1 LGGVHAR
8 GEVLPAALS
17 LAASMARRPRREL
30 VALKRQWAVELRAE
44 LERTYAQELAMHERT
59 FVGRA
64 QTRALIEDKFR
75 RDDAAKQA
83 AAHRSA
89 GTVPV
94 PTTAIETPRRAE
106 ASPLEAGPTV
116 EQRLRATLDAE
127 LHLQGLRIDED
138 EQFIRIGLDSI
149 SAVTWM
155 RRINQEFGIALEA
168 TTLYSYPTLREL
180 AAFLK
185 AQVADAPAPAQAN
198 ATVPAASASPAPAPM
213 PVRAPKRPPSEQ
225 RPALRAAARS
235 APAIA
240 APVAVTPV
248 AVDAS
253 QSILTR
259 LRATLDAELHLQG
272 RKIDQDEQFIQ
283 VGLDSISAVTWMRR
297 INQEFGTAFEAT
309 TLYSYPTLRELSN
322 FLKDHVEVAS
332 PASGDAVVE
341 SVAEAVALPPVATPS
356 PTPSAMPARIAPM
369 PSRRTV
375 PVQGK
380 LRKSAPAIEMPVAP
394 AAAPQQDDQRIAI
407 VGMSGRYPQADNLDA
422 FWDNLRQG
430 RDCIVEVPPSR
441 WDADRYYDPDPG
453 RKDRMVSKWVGAMSD
468 IDCFDP
474 LFFRIS
480 PEEAEYMDPQHRLFL
495 EESYR
500 AFEDAGYAGRALNNV
515 RCGVYLGISTNEYA
529 QILAQHGVRAAP
541 VTGNSYSIAAA
552 RIAYYLNLKGPAIS
566 VDTAC
571 SSSLV
576 ALHLAC
582 QALRSGEIEMALAG
596 GVSLWLVPESYLALS
611 QAGMLSP
618 DGRCKAFDDSANGIV
633 MGDGVGALV
642 LKRLRDAE
650 ADGDVIH
657 GVIIGSG
664 TNQDGRTNGITAP
677 SVVSQIELERSVHA
691 RFGID
696 PATIGYVETH
706 GTGTKLGDPIELE
719 ALSTVFREKT
729 DRKHYC
735 ALGSLKSNIGHA
747 SSAAGVAAMQKVLL
761 SMRHRTL
768 APTLHVSK
776 ENSHFD
782 FSKSPFYVN
791 RTAKA
796 WSEIEGAPLRACV
809 NSFGYSGTNAHVIVE
824 AYTPPVDAS
833 TDGVEH
839 AFPLSARTPERLR
852 RKVEDL
858 LAAIGTGTPPLLDA
872 TAWTLQTG
880 RDAMEC
886 RVGFIATTIDALQRR
901 LRAWLFGDASSA
913 HAASATAAANPGDAR
928 SMLALWLAGEE
939 VEWSRLHGDRRPRR
953 VSLPTYPFAR
963 ERYWIGMRADVDD
976 EEPPEGGEGSLEWLE
991 EILTRVESDRIE
1003 HDEAVALLRQWV

>member
-1 LGGVHAR
+1 MR
-8 GEVLPAALS
+8 
-17 LAASMARRPRREL
+17 ARRPGKE
-30 VALKRQWAVELRAE
+30 WIVE
-44 LERTYAQELAMHERT
+44 
-59 FVGRA
+59 
-64 QTRALIEDKFR
+64 
-75 RDDAAKQA
+75 
-83 AAHRSA
+83 
-89 GTVPV
+89 
-94 PTTAIETPRRAE
+94 
-106 ASPLEAGPTV
+106 
-116 EQRLRATLDAE
+116 
-127 LHLQGLRIDED
+127 
-138 EQFIRIGLDSI
+138 
-149 SAVTWM
+149 
-155 RRINQEFGIALEA
+155 
-168 TTLYSYPTLREL
+168 
-180 AAFLK
+180 
-185 AQVADAPAPAQAN
+185 
-198 ATVPAASASPAPAPM
+198 
-213 PVRAPKRPPSEQ
+213 
-225 RPALRAAARS
+225 
-235 APAIA
+235 
-240 APVAVTPV
+240 TPV
-248 AVDAS
+248 AS
-253 QSILTR
+253 
-259 LRATLDAELHLQG
+259 
-272 RKIDQDEQFIQ
+272 
-283 VGLDSISAVTWMRR
+283 
-297 INQEFGTAFEAT
+297 
-309 TLYSYPTLRELSN
+309 P
-322 FLKDHVEVAS
+322 VEK
-332 PASGDAVVE
+332 P
-341 SVAEAVALPPVATPS
+341 
-356 PTPSAMPARIAPM
+356 
-369 PSRRTV
+369 
-375 PVQGK
+375 
-380 LRKSAPAIEMPVAP
+380 
-394 AAAPQQDDQRIAI
+394 QDDHRIAI
-407 VGMSGRYPQADNLDA
+407 VGMSGRYPQADGLEA
-422 FWDNLRQG
+422 FWDNLLQG
-430 RDCIVEVPPSR
+430 RDSIVEVPSSR

-453 RKDRMVSKWVGAMSD
+453 RKDRMVSKWLGAMSD

-500 AFEDAGYAGRALNNV
+500 AFEDAGYAGRSLNNM
-515 RCGVYLGISTNEYA
+515 RCGVYLGISTSEYA

-691 RFGID
+691 KFGID

-719 ALSTVFREKT
+719 ALATVFREKT

-782 FSKSPFYVN
+782 FSKSPFFVN

-796 WSEIEGAPLRACV
+796 WSGIDGAPLRACV

-824 AYTPPVDAS
+824 AYAPPAEAS
-833 TDGVEH
+833 ADGREH
-839 AFPLSARTPERLR
+839 AIPLSARTQAQLR
-852 RKVEDL
+852 SKVEDL
-858 LAAIGTGTPPLLDA
+858 LAAITSEPVPSIA
-872 TAWTLQTG
+872 AIAWTLQTG
-880 RDAMEC
+880 RDAMEH
-886 RVGFIATTIDALQRR
+886 RVGFLASTIAELERH
-901 LRAWLFGDASSA
+901 LRAWLSGDMDAAVPASK
-913 HAASATAAANPGDAR
+913 TPAANDDAR
-928 SMLALWLAGEE
+928 STLAFWLSGED
-939 VEWSRLHGDRRPRR
+939 VEWPRLHGDRRPRR

-963 ERYWIGMRADVDD
+963 ERYWIGMQADVDD
-976 EEPPEGGEGSLEWLE
+976 ETASEIGEGSLEWIE
-991 EILTRVESDRIE
+991 DILTRVESDRIA
-1003 HDEAVALLRQWV
+1003 HDEAVALLKQWV